1 MTLDVNLFGNPVNAL
16 FVVSGY
22 LCNSP
27 EIDTGITFTDEND
40 NYFASVQNAAE
51 IMNINFFNNDTN
63 DISEYF
69 IKSPVKTLEMWILP
83 LCKLGKS
90 FNISCNSNVVINFN
104 NVTKSI
110 TVNMKDTSSNDI
122 KLLVDMLTH
131 CEYAGSIDFQI
142 IESIL
147 FNYCTDGYFETD
159 CSFKISKKDNRFYL
173 SEFSYSRMDMNFL
186 YSVIDK
192 KEIGNYGLVSVNC
205 RKDFKLDYKKSQAW
219 HKDIHNLISAL
230 KALQTSIIF
239 ERSLNQTANE
249 FLELL
254 IYNLVSQF

>member
-1 MTLDVNLFGNPVNAL
+1 MILDVNLFGNPVNAL

-27 EIDTGITFTDEND
+27 EIDTGITFTDEDN

-51 IMNINFFNNDTN
+51 IMNINFFNNSTN
-63 DISEYF
+63 DIFEYF
-69 IKSPVKTLEMWILP
+69 AKSPVKTLKLWVLP

-90 FNISCNSNVVINFN
+90 FNIVCNSGAVINFN
-104 NVTKSI
+104 NVTKSL
-110 TVNMKDTSSNDI
+110 TVNMNDTSSSDT

-131 CEYAGSIDFQI
+131 CEYAGSIDCQI
-142 IESIL
+142 VESIL

-159 CSFKISKKDNRFYL
+159 SYFKISKKDNIFYL
-173 SEFSYSRMDMNFL
+173 SEFSYSRMDMNFS
-186 YSVIDK
+186 YSVTDNI
-192 KEIGNYGLVSVNC
+192 ECGNYGLVSVNSQ
-205 RKDFKLDYKKSQAW
+205 KDFKLNYKKSLVCN
-219 HKDIHNLISAL
+219 KDIHNFINAL

-249 FLELL
+249 FLEVL
-254 IYNLVSQF
+254 IYNLVNQF

>member
-1 MTLDVNLFGNPVNAL
+1 MILDVNLFGNPVNAL

-27 EIDTGITFTDEND
+27 EIDSGITFKDEND
-40 NYFASVQNAAE
+40 NYFASVQNATE
-51 IMNINFFNNDTN
+51 LMNINFFNNSTN
-63 DISEYF
+63 DVFEYF
-69 IKSPVKTLEMWILP
+69 IKSPVNSLEMWILP

-173 SEFSYSRMDMNFL
+173 AEFSYSRMDMNFL

>member
-1 MTLDVNLFGNPVNAL
+1 MILDVNLFGNPVNAL

-27 EIDTGITFTDEND
+27 EIDSGITFKDEND

-51 IMNINFFNNDTN
+51 IMNINFFNNSTN
-63 DISEYF
+63 DVFEYF
-69 IKSPVKTLEMWILP
+69 IKSPVNSLEMWILS

-90 FNISCNSNVVINFN
+90 FNIVCNSSVLINFN
-104 NVTKSI
+104 NVAKSI
-110 TVNMKDTSSNDI
+110 TVNMNSTSSNDI

-131 CEYAGSIDFQI
+131 CEYAGSIDFQFV
-142 IESIL
+142 ESI
-147 FNYCTDGYFETD
+147 
-159 CSFKISKKDNRFYL
+159 SFKYNKDNCFKVSKKDNKFYL
-173 SEFSYSRMDMNFL
+173 AEFSYSRMDMNFL